1 MVKNKGVWLSAHGHL
16 PGTLRYGRQFTF
28 REHMTAGMAINRDRG
43 EKMPHKMAVMSDRVM
58 KSFGVYSY
66 FGG

>member
-1 MVKNKGVWLSAHGHL
+1 
-16 PGTLRYGRQFTF
+16 
-28 REHMTAGMAINRDRG
+28 MTAGMAINRDRG